1 MAGAYGNVG
10 AVSFLTVFSFVAPQV
25 FFMVIAGAAVVT
37 LVIVALFLDEPEGHM
52 AEVLP
57 DGTVQMI
64 EVT

>member
-1 MAGAYGNVG
+1 MFGGENGWRYAIM
-10 AVSFLTVFSFVAPQV
+10 LTGVLA
-25 FFMVIAGAAVVT
+25 
-37 LVIVALFLDEPEGHM
+37 LVIVALFLEEPEGHM

>member
-1 MAGAYGNVG
+1 
-10 AVSFLTVFSFVAPQV
+10 VSFLTVFSFVSPQI
-25 FFMVIAGAAVVT
+25 FFVVIAGTAVVT
-37 LVIVALFLDEPEGHM
+37 LVVVALFLDEPEGHM